1 MIMSG
6 KPYGPFSSGACEK
19 NKTECSG
26 QDDLPPFYPQIGFPD
41 PGRSGNVSETVRH
54 ISGKEATKK
63 ILSVF

>member
-41 PGRSGNVSETVRH
+41 PAIRKCFRNRPAHIGKRGNQ
-54 ISGKEATKK
+54 KK
-63 ILSVF
+63 S